1 MFHLFGIMHTQMRK
15 DRDQHITVLR
25 QNIQRGVGSLEY
37 NVRIDFKIL
46 IYTYLPN
53 NLSNVRFVM
62 NAITMG
68 SPMTAPPSCTM
79 GQKPSQQDSGL

>member
-37 NVRIDFKIL
+37 NVRIGLIIL
-46 IYTYLPN
+46 IYILIYLITFQMLD
-53 NLSNVRFVM
+53 LS
-62 NAITMG
+62 
-68 SPMTAPPSCTM
+68 
-79 GQKPSQQDSGL
+79 

>member
-37 NVRIDFKIL
+37 NVRIGFKIL
-46 IYTYLPN
+46 IYVLIYLITFQMLD
-53 NLSNVRFVM
+53 LS
-62 NAITMG
+62 
-68 SPMTAPPSCTM
+68 
-79 GQKPSQQDSGL
+79 

>member
-37 NVRIDFKIL
+37 NVRIGLIL
-46 IYTYLPN
+46 ICRYIYLIP
-53 NLSNVRFVM
+53 FK
-62 NAITMG
+62 
-68 SPMTAPPSCTM
+68 C
-79 GQKPSQQDSGL
+79 

>member
-37 NVRIDFKIL
+37 NVRIGFKIL
-46 IYTYLPN
+46 IYVLIYLP
-53 NLSNVRFVM
+53 NVRFVM

>member
-37 NVRIDFKIL
+37 NVRIGLIL
-46 IYTYLPN
+46 IC
-53 NLSNVRFVM
+53 LS
-62 NAITMG
+62 T
-68 SPMTAPPSCTM
+68 
-79 GQKPSQQDSGL
+79 